1 MGLNSNLLDLG
12 CRVIGVR
19 ALGVQLAAAAI
30 AVGSVTLLA
39 DRVLAQTGL
48 ITVDSPYTVEE
59 TVARL
64 EAVVAEK
71 ELTLFG
77 IVDHAA
83 GAASV
88 DAELPPTQVVIFGN
102 PAAGTPLMQCA
113 PTVAIDLPL
122 KALIWEVDGQ
132 TQLAYNDMSFLQER
146 HEIEGC
152 DEVLSKIAAAL
163 NGIVTE
169 VTQS

>member
-1 MGLNSNLLDLG
+1 MGLNTNVLGRGRRALD
-12 CRVIGVR
+12 VR
-19 ALGVQLAAAAI
+19 ALGARLAAAAI
-30 AVGSVTLLA
+30 AVGSVIPA
-39 DRVLAQTGL
+39 AGRAVAQTGL

-71 ELTLFG
+71 ELTLFS

-102 PAAGTPLMQCA
+102 PKAGTPLMQCA

-122 KALIWEVDGQ
+122 KALIWEADGQ

-163 NGIVTE
+163 EGIMAE
-169 VTQS
+169 VTQP

>member
-88 DAELPPTQVVIFGN
+88 DAELPPT
-102 PAAGTPLMQCA
+102 
-113 PTVAIDLPL
+113 
-122 KALIWEVDGQ
+122 
-132 TQLAYNDMSFLQER
+132 
-146 HEIEGC
+146 
-152 DEVLSKIAAAL
+152 
-163 NGIVTE
+163 
-169 VTQS
+169 